1 MSRSSLS
8 KTYAEAL
15 LNSLSDKNNTEDILG
30 ELQVIDRSI
39 QDKKKF
45 YNFLDYP
52 KISDKEKAKFLNE
65 ILQKCRVCDLTRNF
79 CLLLLKNDRFV
90 YFSDIVSDF
99 EHFML
104 LRKGVVKA
112 DITYVHQISKSD
124 EDNIRKFLEKE
135 TGKSISMSFNEDK
148 NIIGG
153 VIARVGDKVFDGSVR
168 RQLEAIQLKMGET
181 HFI

>member
-8 KTYAEAL
+8 KTYAKAL
-15 LNSLSDKNNTEDILG
+15 LNSLSDKNNAGDILG
-30 ELQVIDRSI
+30 ELQVVDSSI

-52 KISDKEKAKFLNE
+52 KISDKEKIKFLND
-65 ILQKCRVCDLTRNF
+65 ILQKCVVCDLTRNF
-79 CLLLLKNDRFV
+79 CLLLLKNDRFAC
-90 YFSDIVSDF
+90 FSDVVSDF
-99 EHFML
+99 EHYML

-112 DITYVHQISKSD
+112 DITYVHPLSKND
-124 EDNIRKFLEKE
+124 EDSIRKFLEKE

-148 NIIGG
+148 DLIGG

-168 RQLEAIQLKMGET
+168 RQLETIQLKMGET